1 MHIQQVKLEAL
12 RKEFNRSEEEIK
24 KLVEMFGYQIP
35 KIRLYLQVEE
45 HERKRISVRETV
57 THYQ

>member
-12 RKEFNRSEEEIK
+12 RKEFNRSEAEIK
-24 KLVEMFGYQIP
+24 KLVEMFGYHIP

-45 HERKRISVRETV
+45 HEKKRIGTTELIRG
-57 THYQ
+57 